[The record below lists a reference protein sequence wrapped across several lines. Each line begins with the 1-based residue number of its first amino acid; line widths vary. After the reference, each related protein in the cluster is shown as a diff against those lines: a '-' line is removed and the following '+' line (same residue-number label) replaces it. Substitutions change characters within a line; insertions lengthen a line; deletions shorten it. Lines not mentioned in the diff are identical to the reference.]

1 MNASKEKHIPEEHNG
16 ISPARLPTLGK
27 AGFGIDDT
35 SNDNTLRLVQHEQR
49 KIRSQAT
56 PEREGENL
64 ILYRTQNFF
73 LRTAYRSDS
82 SVNASLKSIGTTT
95 IMPETVAQREQRVT
109 TSDTRKIP
117 SVSPINA
124 VPLKGHI
131 PVPLWL
137 ETFFV
142 IVGLMIT
149 GIAHALNMF
158 NFPRYELDEGTYMAS
173 ASAILHG
180 QLWPYAYGYGHPPV
194 AWMQIAAWVELTGGF
209 FTFGNALN
217 TGRVLMLLY
226 ALGCSLLVYLIARR
240 FGASRSAGL
249 LAMLL
254 FSLSPLSITYQRQVL
269 LDNVATFWLL
279 LSLYLLVVGNSRL
292 KYIVFSALALG
303 ISFLSKEVFL
313 LFMPAMVY
321 AVRLYTTQFQRKFA
335 VVAFTYTM
343 IAVGSGFI
351 LLAILK
357 GELLPTGWLPWD
369 HSNHLSLIGTLIGQ
383 TKRTQAQGSF
393 ASSFSNWLYGDNVLI
408 IGSTIATAFN
418 LVLGWWNRKQLLLA
432 LLALSFWLLL
442 VRGGVVLSF
451 YLIPLI
457 PLLALNIA
465 MMVHTLISWLGKK
478 VRFDFVRVALMLCM
492 VVAIVPFDLMHSGIL
507 FTQHPTSAQNEAIT
521 WVRQHVPHN
530 DFMVINSYLYMDLRE
545 PEGAGVGDGATYP
558 YAHVYQNVASD
569 PAIKSVLLANN
580 WDRIDYIVADS
591 EMLSDIRADKATF
604 KIIDDA
610 LNSSVL
616 RAEFRAKDHDTDLV
630 IQVFEVRH
638 KYPHPV
644 VSVPHNENV
653 AQPLAVSPPRE
664 RRLYGV

>member
-1 MNASKEKHIPEEHNG
+1 MNASKEKHASEEHDG
-16 ISPARLPTLGK
+16 IALLRLPSLGK
-27 AGFGIDDT
+27 VGFGIDT
-35 SNDNTLRLVQHEQR
+35 SDNTLRLVQRGKR
-49 KIRSQAT
+49 KIRFQAT
-56 PEREGENL
+56 PEREGDNL

-73 LRTAYRSDS
+73 LRTAYRSAQGADT
-82 SVNASLKSIGTTT
+82 LREPIGTTAV
-95 IMPETVAQREQRVT
+95 MLHQEQRIVT
-109 TSDTRKIP
+109 SATPTST
-117 SVSPINA
+117 SP
-124 VPLKGHI
+124 PTKGRI
-131 PVPLWL
+131 PVPAWF
-137 ETFFV
+137 ETLFV
-142 IVGLMIT
+142 IVGLIIT

-173 ASAILHG
+173 TSAILHG

-194 AWMQIAAWVELTGGF
+194 AWMQIATWVELTGGF

-217 TGRVLMLLY
+217 TGRVLMLVY
-226 ALGCSLLVYLIARR
+226 ALGCSLLVYLIVRR
-240 FGASRSAGL
+240 FGASRSAGM

-254 FSLSPLSITYQRQVL
+254 FALSPLSITYQRQVL

-303 ISFLSKEVFL
+303 IAFLSKEVFL
-313 LFMPAMVY
+313 LFMPVMVY

-343 IAVGSGFI
+343 IAVSSGFI
-351 LLAILK
+351 LLAVLK
-357 GELLPTGWLPWD
+357 GELFPTGWLPWD
-369 HSNHLSLIGTLIGQ
+369 HSDHLSLIGTLIGQ
-383 TKRTQAQGSF
+383 TQRTQAQGSF
-393 ASSFSNWLYGDNVLI
+393 ASSFSNWLYGDNVLM
-408 IGSTIATAFN
+408 IGSTVATAFN
-418 LVLGWWNRKQLLLA
+418 LVLGWWHRKQLLLA
-432 LLALSFWLLL
+432 LLTLSFWLLL

-457 PLLALNIA
+457 PLLAMNIA
-465 MMVHTLISWLGKK
+465 MMVHTLGKWLGKW
-478 VRFDFVRVALMLCM
+478 VRFDLMRVVLMLC
-492 VVAIVPFDLMHSGIL
+492 VIAALVPYDLLHSGIL

-530 DFMVINSYLYMDLRE
+530 DFIVINSYLYMDLRE
-545 PEGAGVGDGATYP
+545 PGGAGVSDGATYP

-569 PAIKSVLLANN
+569 PAIKNVLLANN

-644 VSVPHNENV
+644 VSAPHNDNV
-653 AQPLAVSPPRE
+653 AQPLAVSQPRE
-664 RRLYGV
+664 RRLYGM

>member
-1 MNASKEKHIPEEHNG
+1 MNASKEKQAPEEHDN
-16 ISPARLPTLGK
+16 ISSVRLPSLGK
-27 AGFGIDDT
+27 AGFGIDT
-35 SNDNTLRLVQHEQR
+35 SDNTLRLVQHAKR
-49 KIRSQAT
+49 KIRFQAI
-56 PEREGENL
+56 PEREGDNL

-73 LRTAYRSDS
+73 LRTAYRSAQGAD
-82 SVNASLKSIGTTT
+82 VLRELRGTTT
-95 IMPETVAQREQRVT
+95 EILQQEQQAT
-109 TSDTRKIP
+109 TSATHTMP
-117 SVSPINA
+117 SP
-124 VPLKGHI
+124 PTKGRI
-131 PVPLWL
+131 PVPAWF
-137 ETFFV
+137 ETIIV
-142 IVGLMIT
+142 LVGLLIT

-217 TGRVLMLLY
+217 SGRVLMLLY
-226 ALGCSLLVYLIARR
+226 ALGCSLLVYLIVRR
-240 FGASRSAGL
+240 FGASRSVGML
-249 LAMLL
+249 VMLL
-254 FSLSPLSITYQRQVL
+254 FALSPLSITYQRQVL

-303 ISFLSKEVFL
+303 IAFLSKEVFL
-313 LFMPAMVY
+313 LFMPVMVY
-321 AVRLYTTQFQRKFA
+321 AVRLHTTQFQRKFA

-343 IAVGSGFI
+343 IAVSSGFI
-351 LLAILK
+351 LLAVLK
-357 GELLPTGWLPWD
+357 GELFPTGWLPWD
-369 HSNHLSLIGTLIGQ
+369 HSNHLSLLGTLIGQ
-383 TKRTQAQGSF
+383 TQRTQAQGSF
-393 ASSFSNWLYGDNVLI
+393 VGSFSNWLYGDSVLI
-408 IGSTIATAFN
+408 IGSTVATAFN
-418 LVLGWWNRKQLLLA
+418 LVMGWWNRKHLLLA

-457 PLLALNIA
+457 PLLAMNIA
-465 MMVHTLISWLGKK
+465 MMVHTLGNWLGKW
-478 VRFDFVRVALMLCM
+478 VRFDVVRVVSMLC
-492 VVAIVPFDLMHSGIL
+492 VIAALVPYDLLHSGIL

-530 DFMVINSYLYMDLRE
+530 DFIVINSYLYMDLRE
-545 PEGAGVGDGATYP
+545 PGGAGVGDGAAYP
-558 YAHVYQNVASD
+558 YAHIYQNVASD
-569 PAIKSVLLANN
+569 PTIKNVLLANN

-616 RAEFRAKDHDTDLV
+616 RAEFRAKDHDTNLV
-630 IQVFEVRH
+630 IQVFEVHH

-644 VSVPHNENV
+644 VSIPHNDNGRDRFI
-653 AQPLAVSPPRE
+653 ASSQPRE
-664 RRLYGV
+664 RRLYGA

>member
-1 MNASKEKHIPEEHNG
+1 MTVSYKEQQDDTMPV
-16 ISPARLPTLGK
+16 RLPSLGK

-35 SNDNTLRLVQHEQR
+35 SDDNTLRLVRREKR
-49 KIRSQAT
+49 KIRFQAT
-56 PEREGENL
+56 PEREGDNL

-73 LRTAYRSDS
+73 LRTAYRSEKRVEPQGDRCLHHS
-82 SVNASLKSIGTTT
+82 PNA
-95 IMPETVAQREQRVT
+95 ARVLPYT
-109 TSDTRKIP
+109 LDTREDVGETLAV
-117 SVSPINA
+117 SLRSSPINP
-124 VPLKGHI
+124 VTMKGRI
-131 PVPLWL
+131 LVPLWL
-137 ETFFV
+137 EPFFV
-142 IVGLMIT
+142 LVGLIIT

-217 TGRVLMLLY
+217 SGRVLMLLY
-226 ALGCSLLVYLIARR
+226 ALGCSLLVYLIVRR
-240 FGASRSAGL
+240 FGASRSAGM

-254 FSLSPLSITYQRQVL
+254 FALSPLSITYQRQVL

-313 LFMPAMVY
+313 LFMPGMVY

-343 IAVGSGFI
+343 IAVSSGFI
-351 LLAILK
+351 LLAVLK
-357 GELLPTGWLPWD
+357 GELFPTGWLPWD
-369 HSNHLSLIGTLIGQ
+369 SSNHLSLIGTLIGQ
-383 TKRTQAQGSF
+383 TQRTQAQGSF

-408 IGSTIATAFN
+408 IGSTVATAFN

-457 PLLALNIA
+457 PLLAMNIA
-465 MMVHTLISWLGKK
+465 MMVHTLGNWLGKW
-478 VRFDFVRVALMLCM
+478 VRFDFVRVVSMLC
-492 VVAIVPFDLMHSGIL
+492 VIAAIVPYDLLHSGIL

-530 DFMVINSYLYMDLRE
+530 DFLVINSYLYMDLRE
-545 PEGAGVGDGATYP
+545 PGGAGVGDGAVYP
-558 YAHVYQNVASD
+558 YAHIYQNVASD
-569 PAIKSVLLANN
+569 PAIKNVLLANN

-644 VSVPHNENV
+644 VSTPHNDNV
-653 AQPLAVSPPRE
+653 APTLAVSQLRE